1 MVMVNEHSQK
11 EGVGLVANQNGEV
24 RLAIIG
30 VVRSCFSER
39 FGIPRQP
46 GLVPAA
52 LGRIDLLPPYN
63 RREMVRGLEEFSHL
77 WVQFLFH
84 QTLSEGWKATIRPPR
99 LGGRRR
105 VGVFASRSP
114 HRPNHLGLSVVKLE
128 AVVDGQDGVAL
139 LLSGIDL
146 LDQTPVLDIKPY
158 IPYSDS
164 PSQAFGGYAQGVPEK
179 VDIVFQPTAFEFC
192 RAYRE
197 KTGRDLEEL
206 IRQVVGHDPRPVSQ
220 KGRKTSFATML
231 WGIDVRWV
239 VRETGVVVEACRQ
252 LRAG

>member
-1 MVMVNEHSQK
+1 MVDNNYRSAGAGAGE
-11 EGVGLVANQNGEV
+11 NPYGEV

-46 GLVPAA
+46 GLVSAA
-52 LGRIDLLPPYN
+52 LGRLDLVPPYN

-99 LGGRRR
+99 LGGRQR

-128 AVVDGQDGVAL
+128 AVVEEKDGVAL
-139 LLSGIDL
+139 HLSGIDL
-146 LDQTPVLDIKPY
+146 LDGTPVLDIKPY

-164 PSQAFGGYAQGVPEK
+164 PPEAFGGYAQGVPEK
-179 VDIVFQPTAFEFC
+179 VDIVFRPAAQEFC
-192 RAYRE
+192 HSSHAT
-197 KTGRDLEEL
+197 TGRDLEEL
-206 IRQVVGHDPRPVSQ
+206 IRQVVGNDPRPASQ
-220 KGRKTSFATML
+220 KGRKNSFATTL

-239 VRETGVVVEACRQ
+239 VGETGVEVESCRQ
-252 LRAG
+252 LRAE